1 VDAARDRLAAAGCS
15 VLVVSQSKPETLAL
29 YVPRSS
35 PVHRAPAG
43 IKLLALV
50 ALGVVLFAVPTPA
63 MAGGALAGVLLVGLA
78 LARLPVRVLAR
89 QARAV
94 AVWVVAI
101 VVLQAVVVS
110 VPEAVES
117 GLRLLALVL
126 AAAVVTATTRVT
138 AMVAVVEKVC
148 APLRLIGVRP
158 ARVGLALA
166 MTLRFIPLVAERA
179 DRIREAQAARGGSG
193 RGPRALAAVVVPLL
207 VSVLQL
213 AHTVSEALDARGAE
227 S

>member
-1 VDAARDRLAAAGCS
+1 M
-15 VLVVSQSKPETLAL
+15 TLAL
-29 YVPRSS
+29 YVPRTS

-43 IKLLALV
+43 LKLLVLV
-50 ALGVVLFAVPTPA
+50 ALGVLLFAFPSLPVA
-63 MAGGALAGVLLVGLA
+63 AGALAAVLLVALA
-78 LARLPVRVLAR
+78 GARLPVGLLAR

-94 AVWVVAI
+94 AVWVAAI
-101 VVLQAVVVS
+101 VVLQVAVGDL
-110 VPEAVES
+110 PTAVAT

-138 AMVAVVEKVC
+138 AMVAVVERLC
-148 APLRLIGVRP
+148 APLRLVGVRP
-158 ARVGLALA
+158 SRVGLALA

-179 DRIREAQAARGGSG
+179 DRIREAQAARGGST
-193 RGPRALAAVVVPLL
+193 RGPRALLRLVVPLL

-213 AHTVSEALDARGAE
+213 AHTVSEALDARGADGAL